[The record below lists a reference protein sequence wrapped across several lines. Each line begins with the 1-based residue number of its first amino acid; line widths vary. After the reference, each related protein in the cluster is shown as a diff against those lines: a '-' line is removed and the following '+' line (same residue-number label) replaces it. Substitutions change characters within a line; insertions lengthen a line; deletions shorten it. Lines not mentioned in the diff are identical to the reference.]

1 MSNTITELKVGTR
14 ASKLALKQ
22 TKQVLDKLKAIE
34 GIKKKFL
41 FKIVRIK
48 TEGDINKSKILDAGY
63 KGFFTKRIDE
73 MLLKKK
79 N

>member
-41 FKIVRIK
+41 FTSTILKITPK
-48 TEGDINKSKILDAGY
+48 TLEP
-63 KGFFTKRIDE
+63 
-73 MLLKKK
+73 
-79 N
+79 